1 VTCGNNGQQ
10 TRRRVI
16 AQPAIGS
23 GKACDLSSETRNC
36 MPAPA
41 PCPVPCV
48 HSFWSTWSSCS
59 GTCSP
64 ALRQR
69 VLTISAQPMFGG
81 TACPPPKET
90 DDCSTVLPRC
100 PDIPTPRPTPSP
112 VLPTPAPTVAPTAPP
127 ATAPP
132 ANVAASFV
140 NPFAPTK
147 ELKVETILLLGVNT
161 ENAQASNTLLTWAN
175 GSLGVRDAASNSD
188 GVLAHPFSLQ
198 IQFASRRAIKAI
210 KFSQWDPT
218 DEATLVAVNRN
229 ERRRADPLFVPI
241 SDPNAD
247 LFAQTAS
254 GFDTF
259 EVRPAKGS
267 SFAIVSFES
276 PLPDSSNAATSL
288 ASVTSDATTRGGNV
302 SFESP
307 LPDSTTRGGNDGTTE
322 VTSPSTASSRSVT
335 GVAPSSDGPEP
346 WLIGAIIGGA
356 VFVTIVVGL
365 AIYFFF
371 KRRHAQQSPAEDVI
385 ELKQPPGSVVVGA
398 GTSDHGLL
406 RDAAASTI
414 AGNEYAQFNAN
425 KPKSSNYAANTAEF
439 KAGVLQESNYGL
451 IRDTDHYAKS
461 TAEFKMSVSQAPNYA
476 EINDADLK

>member
-1 VTCGNNGQQ
+1 
-10 TRRRVI
+10 
-16 AQPAIGS
+16 
-23 GKACDLSSETRNC
+23 
-36 MPAPA
+36 MPAPP

-48 HSFWSTWSSCS
+48 HSIWSPWSPCT

-64 ALRQR
+64 ALRER

-81 TACPPPKET
+81 TPCPPPKET
-90 DDCSTVLPRC
+90 DDCTTVLPKC
-100 PDIPTPRPTPSP
+100 LDIPDTTPRPTTRFVPPTDRPTPSP
-112 VLPTPAPTVAPTAPP
+112 VPPTPAPTVAPTAPP

-247 LFAQTAS
+247 LFAPTAS

-288 ASVTSDATTRGGNV
+288 ALVTSDATTRGGN
-302 SFESP
+302 
-307 LPDSTTRGGNDGTTE
+307 DGPME
-322 VTSPSTASSRSVT
+322 VTSPSAASSGSGLEVWMIAVIAIGSVLLL
-335 GVAPSSDGPEP
+335 VC
-346 WLIGAIIGGA
+346 
-356 VFVTIVVGL
+356 VVGL
-365 AIYFFF
+365 VVVVN
-371 KRRHAQQSPAEDVI
+371 KMAQKKTAKSQSPPPQGVQELREHVATAPQAQIYADLVI
-385 ELKQPPGSVVVGA
+385 S
-398 GTSDHGLL
+398 
-406 RDAAASTI
+406 AAHT
-414 AGNEYAQFNAN
+414 EYASARAF
-425 KPKSSNYAANTAEF
+425 
-439 KAGVLQESNYGL
+439 
-451 IRDTDHYAKS
+451 
-461 TAEFKMSVSQAPNYA
+461 
-476 EINDADLK
+476 NDADSDTTPYRRGFDI